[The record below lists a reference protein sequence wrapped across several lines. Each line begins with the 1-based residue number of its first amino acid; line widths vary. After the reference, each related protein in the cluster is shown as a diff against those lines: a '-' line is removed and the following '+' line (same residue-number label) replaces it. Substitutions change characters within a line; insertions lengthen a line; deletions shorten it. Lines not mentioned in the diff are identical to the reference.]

1 KYYSTST
8 DIFSL
13 MLFPSTVTDLDF
25 VGCVTEAMC
34 MVNSATVIPAYY
46 DIALKDKYN
55 RDQQSAEMLDIIRD
69 SLIFD
74 VGYLNSFALNTAGH
88 LFVQLV
94 REGRADFASAYA
106 KNEKVY
112 LKKLE
117 KMLEAYED

>member
-1 KYYSTST
+1 
-8 DIFSL
+8 
-13 MLFPSTVTDLDF
+13 
-25 VGCVTEAMC
+25 VTEALC
-34 MVNSATVIPAYY
+34 AVSSAVVIPAYY

-55 RDQQSAEMLDIIRD
+55 RDVQSARMLDIIRD

-74 VGYLNSFALNTAGH
+74 VGYLNSFALSTAGH

-94 REGRADFASAYA
+94 REGRTDFASAYA

-117 KMLEAYED
+117 KMLEAYAD